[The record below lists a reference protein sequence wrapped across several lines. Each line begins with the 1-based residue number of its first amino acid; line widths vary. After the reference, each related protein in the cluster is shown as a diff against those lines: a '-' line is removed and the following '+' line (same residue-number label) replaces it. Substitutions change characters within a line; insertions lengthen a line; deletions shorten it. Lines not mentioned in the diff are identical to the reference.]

1 MFFYKAKFWCF
12 SKCTYSYLFFLVS
25 WLFFLYR
32 HLLSVDFWNCL
43 YTQCSLQPFE
53 IHFQA
58 STCVFAVWVLVLISK
73 KNAARAHT
81 DRKDQKQDQARLIDA
96 IKSIKKSKIVLVSIL
111 YMFNSICVKKV
122 QNVTHTRSYH
132 PLWSYLS
139 SPSNTAH
146 ENRSLADLCK
156 HIPLHGLQHLHI
168 ITNVQNI
175 DL

>member
-32 HLLSVDFWNCL
+32 HLLSVDVALFSLSVWCMIFINFWNCL

-96 IKSIKKSKIVLVSIL
+96 IKSIKKSK
-111 YMFNSICVKKV
+111 MFCTCFYSLHV
-122 QNVTHTRSYH
+122 QFNMCKESTKCYTYSQ
-132 PLWSYLS
+132 LS
-139 SPSNTAH
+139 SSVILSIQSIQYCTR
-146 ENRSLADLCK
+146 E
-156 HIPLHGLQHLHI
+156 
-168 ITNVQNI
+168 
-175 DL
+175 